1 MNFSFRDIRSM
12 KSAIFS
18 LPSYET
24 SSDDGTWK
32 MHKENPQM
40 TPVPSSGA
48 TGQAQIGADKKE
60 RWKLIRQDL
69 CLICAICG

>member
-1 MNFSFRDIRSM
+1 MT
-12 KSAIFS
+12 SAIFC
-18 LPSYET
+18 LPSDQT

-48 TGQAQIGADKKE
+48 TGQAQISADKKE
-60 RWKLIRQDL
+60 MR
-69 CLICAICG
+69 